1 MSERKIE
8 ALWDCSY
15 CDTKG
20 IGGLTKHCPNCGQPQ
35 DENTE
40 FYLGKKLKY
49 LSAKEGKEYGKGAD
63 WICSYCES
71 LNRYN
76 NNICSNCG
84 ASRDENKGDYF
95 HKQKKSTDSE
105 LSQIMEKSSDTYSQ
119 SERRLPERFVEY
131 TTVGDLLGDPFKAR
145 SKSRKKTI
153 LIIIAVVLA
162 TALLIGGGILL
173 FSPKTQKAEIIN
185 KSWEREITV
194 QEYKTLQ
201 ESDWSVPAGG
211 RVYREA
217 REIHHYDEVFDHYET
232 QTEQKSRQV
241 FDGYDTDIDRINN
254 GDGTF
259 SERTRQTPRYRTEY
273 YTETKQVPVYKDVPV
288 YRTKYYYEIERW
300 VYGRS
305 VTTTGSANEPY
316 WGEVILAEKER
327 EGARTEKY
335 LLIIQGEK
343 KEYKPK
349 VEYSLWSN
357 KNIGDTVEITTRA
370 GKIVSYE

>member
-1 MSERKIE
+1 MAERKIE

-40 FYLGKKLKY
+40 FYLGKKHKY
-49 LSAKEGKEYGKGAD
+49 LSDEEGEEYGKGAD
-63 WICSYCES
+63 WICGYCES

-76 NNICSNCG
+76 ADVCSNCG
-84 ASRDENKGDYF
+84 ASRDENEGDYF
-95 HKQKKSTDSE
+95 HKQKNSVNNTPSQMAEEPLDVY
-105 LSQIMEKSSDTYSQ
+105 SQIEK
-119 SERRLPERFVEY
+119 RLP
-131 TTVGDLLGDPFKAR
+131 THTVVSDFFDTPSETIQPNPK
-145 SKSRKKTI
+145 KKKKTI
-153 LIIIAVVLA
+153 LIIIAAVLA
-162 TALLIGGGILL
+162 AALLIGGGILL

-217 REIHHYDEVFDHYET
+217 REVHHYDEVLDHYET

-241 FDGYDTDIDRINN
+241 FDGYDTDIDYINN

-273 YTETKQVPVYKDVPV
+273 YTETKQVPVYKNVPV
-288 YRTKYYYEIERW
+288 YHTKYYYEIERW

-305 VTTTGSANEPY
+305 VITTGSTNEPY
-316 WGEVILAEKER
+316 WGEVILTEKER
-327 EGARTEKY
+327 EGIHTEKY